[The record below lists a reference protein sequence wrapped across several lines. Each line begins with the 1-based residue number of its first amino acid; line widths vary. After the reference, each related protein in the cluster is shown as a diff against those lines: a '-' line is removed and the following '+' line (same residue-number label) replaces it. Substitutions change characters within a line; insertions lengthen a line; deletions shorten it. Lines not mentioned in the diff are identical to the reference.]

1 MFKQHGGVAQLQAVA
16 FGQQAQVCRAGIS
29 RAEEKIAVAVL
40 VVHRARQGGEGGG
53 NTLVEGAGE
62 VVAEPVIIEIAED
75 VNRFSIARDGGERIE
90 KGGGNRRPV
99 FGEVNVG
106 EEVDGH
112 ERT

>member
-1 MFKQHGGVAQLQAVA
+1 M
-16 FGQQAQVCRAGIS
+16 
-29 RAEEKIAVAVL
+29 L